1 MGQTHLVK
9 SQSDTLPDTATSI
22 ADQHG
27 VSRATILR
35 DGKRAEALDR
45 LAEEKPDEAQA
56 VRGADLTETS
66 FTADPARQNLA
77 KKPAGKLECVAI
89 QAPRGNIQAQHPQ
102 ALRKPL
108 SFIVLRLH
116 N

>member
-1 MGQTHLVK
+1 M
-9 SQSDTLPDTATSI
+9 
-22 ADQHG
+22 
-27 VSRATILR
+27 SRATILR

-66 FTADPARQNLA
+66 FTADPARQTLA

-89 QAPRGNIQAQHPQ
+89 QAPRGICKRTTPQ
-102 ALRKPL
+102 ALRNL
-108 SFIVLRLH
+108 LIFTVLRRH